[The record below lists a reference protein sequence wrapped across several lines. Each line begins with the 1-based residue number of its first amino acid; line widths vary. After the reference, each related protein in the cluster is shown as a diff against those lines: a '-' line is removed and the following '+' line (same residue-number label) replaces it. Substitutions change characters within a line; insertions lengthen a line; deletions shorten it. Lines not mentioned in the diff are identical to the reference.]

1 MVSIVMLLFYRPIKD
16 NCIPHTQGRY
26 DCPPK
31 IQLFRR
37 QDLYSCCYKSL
48 EQFAVRLMKSR
59 LSILLVPAV
68 AEDICHLD
76 SPTTAH
82 CELY

>member
-1 MVSIVMLLFYRPIKD
+1 LSDTSKVLFELVTDSRARQLRSADMRMLTVHRTSS
-16 NCIPHTQGRY
+16 C
-26 DCPPK
+26 
-31 IQLFRR
+31 FR
-37 QDLYSCCYKSL
+37 DKFCSCCHKSS

-59 LSILLVPAV
+59 LVVLSVQAV
-68 AEDICHLD
+68 AED